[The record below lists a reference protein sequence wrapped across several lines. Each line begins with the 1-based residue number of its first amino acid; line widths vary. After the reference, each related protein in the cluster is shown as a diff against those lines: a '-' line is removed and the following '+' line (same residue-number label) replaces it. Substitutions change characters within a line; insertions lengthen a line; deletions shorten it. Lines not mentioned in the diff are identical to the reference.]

1 MSWTGF
7 FCRALAGGALA
18 AVFAVTQG
26 LAMPGQKGGMSAADR
41 FDQMDADRDGK
52 VVVEE
57 FRASFPN
64 MNEKAFDVID
74 INGDKVIDRG
84 EWLEFSAGH
93 ARGAMPQ
100 GMKDKGA
107 PINNIPGDPL
117 IPPPDSSDL
126 PLMRP
131 PN

>member
-1 MSWTGF
+1 MIRNKYTRILICWV
-7 FCRALAGGALA
+7 ALAIYTAGPA
-18 AVFAVTQG
+18 
-26 LAMPGQKGGMSAADR
+26 LAMPPRGGGMAGAER
-41 FDQMDADRDGK
+41 FDQMDANKDNK
-52 VVVEE
+52 VVLEE
-57 FRASFPN
+57 FRAAFPN

-74 INGDKVIDRG
+74 INGDKAIDRT

-100 GMKDKGA
+100 GMREKGA
-107 PINNIPGDPL
+107 PMNNIPGDPL

-126 PLMRP
+126 PLMQP